1 MVSSVGWT
9 VAVAE
14 DETMSTRSP
23 EPRAGDEKDEEAM
36 ANGKERRGK
45 GRYSKFEDRGCCQSH
60 AHFLGGSLVSVS
72 VSSLALTCNSAGP
85 AAQDVATSFLGLITN
100 ETKKKKNYG

>member
-36 ANGKERRGK
+36 RNGGKKERK
-45 GRYSKFEDRGCCQSH
+45 G
-60 AHFLGGSLVSVS
+60 SVLE
-72 VSSLALTCNSAGP
+72 V
-85 AAQDVATSFLGLITN
+85 
-100 ETKKKKNYG
+100 

>member
-36 ANGKERRGK
+36 GNGEKRRGK
-45 GRYSKFEDRGCCQSH
+45 GRYSKFEDRV
-60 AHFLGGSLVSVS
+60 LSVVRTRS
-72 VSSLALTCNSAGP
+72 GWSVVVSSRCSDELTSNSAGP
-85 AAQDVATSFLGLITN
+85 AALG
-100 ETKKKKNYG
+100 TKKAILPTATIILIDYK

>member
-36 ANGKERRGK
+36 GNGGKKERK
-45 GRYSKFEDRGCCQSH
+45 G
-60 AHFLGGSLVSVS
+60 SVLE
-72 VSSLALTCNSAGP
+72 V
-85 AAQDVATSFLGLITN
+85 
-100 ETKKKKNYG
+100 

>member
-36 ANGKERRGK
+36 ENGKERRGK
-45 GRYSKFEDRGCCQSH
+45 GRYSKFDDRRCCQSY
-60 AHFLGGSLVSVS
+60 AHVLGGLMCECE
-72 VSSLALTCNSAGP
+72 LTRSDVQFRRPGGTRHE
-85 AAQDVATSFLGLITN
+85 DVATSFRIDY
-100 ETKKKKNYG
+100 K

>member
-9 VAVAE
+9 VAVAD

-36 ANGKERRGK
+36 VSEKERRGK
-45 GRYSKFEDRGCCQSH
+45 GRYWKSAVVH
-60 AHFLGGSLVSVS
+60 VGGSALV
-72 VSSLALTCNSAGP
+72 LARELTTTTTTTNSAGP
-85 AAQDVATSFLGLITN
+85 AALGTAR
-100 ETKKKKNYG
+100 KG